1 MSSHGGIVTVGEEAM
16 TTISTARSIPEAL
29 AEVEQ
34 WRADEERRHQTELA
48 DVDLEIRN
56 LEAALLKVQNQLEA
70 VRKYR
75 ADLAARSEALGVGQ
89 VGKAYQLLF
98 DVLNQQA
105 QALDERGDQVN
116 QLEAER
122 RAALPSLLADS
133 EVGSL
138 LTEYQQFKDQ
148 TEPALAR
155 LPESYRSV
163 LLRHHQGVVNRLR
176 DHLARVLGAPV
187 TIEADEI
194 VADVIYAVD
203 APEGAPELLVIVLPV
218 HEGVY
223 ASWQELGDSLPLCLA
238 ARVVQAVYEAAA
250 AVGFARTQVLA
261 GGHQGL
267 LVIEVDLTGA
277 DPQIAGQ
284 VSSQLGAV
292 LGEAAEL
299 GGARVRVVPHE
310 VKIDFVLPPEQA
322 EEEEAMHA

>member
-1 MSSHGGIVTVGEEAM
+1 M

-56 LEAALLKVQNQLEA
+56 LEGALLKVQNQLEA

-75 ADLAARSEALGVGQ
+75 ANLAARSEALGVGQ
-89 VGKAYQLLF
+89 VGRAYQLLF
-98 DVLNQQA
+98 DVLNAQA
-105 QALDERGDQVN
+105 QALDERGDRVT
-116 QLEAER
+116 QLETDR
-122 RAALPSLLADS
+122 RQALPSLLADS
-133 EVGSL
+133 EVGAL

-187 TIEADEI
+187 LIEADEI
-194 VADVIYAVD
+194 VADVVYAVD
-203 APEGAPELLVIVLPV
+203 APEGVPELLVIVLPV

-223 ASWQELGDSLPLCLA
+223 AGWQELGDSLPLWLA
-238 ARVVQAVYEAAA
+238 ARVVQAVYEATA
-250 AVGFARTQVLA
+250 AVGFSRAQVLA

-277 DPQIAGQ
+277 DPQVVGQ
-284 VSSQLGAV
+284 ISSQLAMV
-292 LGEAAEL
+292 LGSAAEL
-299 GGARVRVVPHE
+299 GGARVRVVPYE
-310 VKIDFVLPPEQA
+310 VKIDFVLPPEHA
-322 EEEEAMHA
+322 EEEEEEAMHA